1 MRLDL
6 KGKEQHCSL
15 LGCQEGWY
23 HSTKQTI
30 EKEKQVSE
38 GDKVLECEHALEGV
52 CRDFK
57 CDWVHE

>member
-6 KGKEQHCSL
+6 RGKEQRCSL
-15 LGCQEGWY
+15 LGCQEGWC
-23 HSTKQTI
+23 HSTKQKI

-52 CRDFK
+52 CRDLT